1 MEILRRFSLGSR
13 PVKFRVS
20 NDVRADLSDLG
31 PTSEAGTQSS
41 KSKKGSKKGS
51 SQKGSTTKAKESKPN
66 QIFESSPSSC
76 ANFLDSLTSVDQPI
90 FSIHGNH
97 DDPTRDGQGEL
108 LCSLDLLAA
117 AGLVN
122 YLGRQDDVDKVE
134 IEPVLLEKGSTIYG
148 MGSMRDER
156 LNR

>member
-1 MEILRRFSLGSR
+1 MI
-13 PVKFRVS
+13 FRVS

-51 SQKGSTTKAKESKPN
+51 SQKGSNTKAKANASKPN

-76 ANFLDSLTSVDQPI
+76 ANFLDPLTSVDQPI

-122 YLGRQDDVDKVE
+122 YFGRQDDVDKVE
-134 IEPVLLEKGSTIYG
+134 IEAVLLEKGSTIYG

>member
-31 PTSEAGTQSS
+31 LTSQSGTQSS

-66 QIFESSPSSC
+66 QIFESSPSSSSC
-76 ANFLDSLTSVDQPI
+76 ANFLDPLTSVDLSI

-97 DDPTRDGQGEL
+97 DDPTR
-108 LCSLDLLAA
+108 
-117 AGLVN
+117 
-122 YLGRQDDVDKVE
+122 K
-134 IEPVLLEKGSTIYG
+134 
-148 MGSMRDER
+148 
-156 LNR
+156 